1 METEDE
7 PTTPEPTATSR
18 PPSADA
24 RRRTLTRRLLV
35 AAAVLFPAGL
45 LIALTLVLR
54 AYEPK
59 GLTGPRELQAADFVA
74 TPIADGRPAPSF
86 SLPLLGGTGTSG
98 PDAGRGHVL
107 VVNLWASWCG
117 PCRAEAP
124 GIERVWE
131 AYRGR
136 GVRFLGVDHED
147 GNGPALAFAR
157 RFGLTYPMV
166 ADPSGSVSAE
176 YGSLGIP
183 STYVITSDGTIAYRF
198 LGRVDPTDL
207 ERILDR
213 LLSAHR

>member
-7 PTTPEPTATSR
+7 PTTSEPTATSR
-18 PPSADA
+18 LPSADD
-24 RRRTLTRRLLV
+24 RRRTLTRRVLV
-35 AAAVLFPAGL
+35 AAAILFPAGL

-59 GLTGPRELQAADFVA
+59 GLTGPREFQAADFAA

-147 GNGPALAFAR
+147 GSGAALAFVR

-166 ADPSGSVSAE
+166 ADPSGSVSAK
-176 YGSLGIP
+176 YGALGIP
-183 STYVITSDGTIAYRF
+183 STYVITPDGTIAYRF
-198 LGRVDPTDL
+198 LGRVDPIDL

-213 LLSAHR
+213 LLTARR